1 MELCKI
7 NLGKIPT
14 GKDDIDKAFSMDTT
28 REIREITIQDLT
40 DIGKLAFE
48 YADGYIRQG
57 ESQKGHDYKTFSMGV
72 LMLAFEYDKS
82 RKDIAMVISGFADKI
97 GDKETASKY
106 RTLGG
111 Q

>member
-1 MELCKI
+1 
-7 NLGKIPT
+7 
-14 GKDDIDKAFSMDTT
+14 MDTS
-28 REIREITIQDLT
+28 RKIREIAIQDIT

-48 YADGYIRQG
+48 YADAYIRQG
-57 ESQKGHDYKTFSMGV
+57 ESQKGNEYKLFSIGV

-82 RKDIAMVISGFADKI
+82 RKDIAMVISGFADKF
-97 GDKETASKY
+97 GDKEAAGKY